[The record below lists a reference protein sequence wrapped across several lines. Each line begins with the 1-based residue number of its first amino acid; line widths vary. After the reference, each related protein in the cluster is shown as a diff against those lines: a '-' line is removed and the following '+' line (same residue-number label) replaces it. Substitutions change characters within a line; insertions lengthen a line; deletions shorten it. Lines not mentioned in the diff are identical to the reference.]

1 MKKILYTLLLFCT
14 LCTIAKAQQKNDQRT
29 VTTRIADLLL
39 KLPSQDAAQLNAN
52 MTEIANLGEMGYQQL
67 VSMLLPAGADNSRL
81 QYAINGFSYYAT
93 QPGKES
99 WRKMSVDTYTASLR
113 KATDLEVKRF
123 LIEQLMIVAK
133 EEAIP
138 TLATYLS
145 DEALC
150 DPAAQALV
158 KINSEKAN
166 EAILT
171 AMPNAK
177 GNCQL
182 YIVKALG
189 DSRVNQAAKTIAALV
204 GQSDQKLEKVVLN
217 ALSNIADPS
226 SESVLAQAAEKV
238 GFAYDNTNAT
248 SSYLLYAQNLLAGGK
263 KEQAENIAQSLH
275 KKSKGDTRIA
285 ALFMLTSI
293 NGDKSESLL
302 LTAAL
307 DQDPKYRAAA
317 LRYARPYIKEAN
329 IDAWLKQLKRG
340 SVEQQAEIIK
350 MLGDYNAESALPTV
364 LKMLNKKDK
373 QLKINAITAAGKL
386 GQEKVLPDLFKV
398 LKNGDSV
405 DVAAVKQAM
414 LIMKGGNV
422 TTQIA
427 DALPSASAN
436 AQVAMINVLAAR
448 ASHDKLAVVLPL
460 LKSKNDLV
468 RMAAFNALPQM
479 VEEDNLPQLFALL
492 REEQKDGDVLQV
504 QKAIIAAIAESKN
517 KPALTAMVLTQME
530 LTGAAQ
536 KSQYLSILASIGDKA
551 ALKAVSNAFNSGDEA
566 TKKAAI
572 TALSQWSDASAAT
585 ELYRISKET
594 TDAGLQNTALN
605 GYIKSIA
612 IAAYPAEQKVVL
624 LRNAMDVAKTPA
636 QKKAILKE
644 LEKNKTITG
653 LFFAANYLDDQNLH
667 QEAATA
673 VMNIALA
680 DNSYYGD
687 NIRTMLNKTVQVLKG
702 PDSDYQKESM
712 RKYLAEMPQGEGF
725 VSLFNGK
732 DLTGWKGLVEDPI
745 KRAKMD
751 AATLAAA
758 QVKADEQMRK
768 DWAVQNG
775 EIVFVGSGY
784 DNLTTVKKYGDFE
797 MLIDWKIVDDGKKN
811 GDAGIYLRGTPQVQ
825 MWDTSR
831 VKDGAQVGSG
841 GLYNNQVNQ
850 SKPLKV
856 ADNPLGEWNNFRIIM
871 KGDRVTVYLN
881 GELVTDNVI
890 LENFW
895 DRTQPIF
902 SEEQLELQAHGS
914 PVAYRN
920 IYVRE
925 IARPKPFE
933 LSAEEKKAG
942 FKILFDGTNMHEW
955 TGNLTDYVVDNGDIY
970 IKPAATGGHG
980 NLFTK
985 KEYSDFVFRFEF
997 QLTPGANN
1005 GLGIRAP
1012 LEGDAAYAGMELQI
1026 LDNEAE
1032 IYKDLKPYQYHGS
1045 VYGTLAAKRGF
1056 LKPVGEWNY
1065 EEVIVKGPKIKV
1077 ILNGTVILDGDITDA
1092 RKNGTADHLEHPGLK
1107 RDSGHI
1113 GFLGHGSELR
1123 FRNIRI
1129 MELKK

>member
-14 LCTIAKAQQKNDQRT
+14 IGTIAKAQQKNDQRT

-52 MTEIANLGEMGYQQL
+52 MTEIANLGETGYQQL

-99 WRKMSVDTYTASLR
+99 WRKTSVDTYTASLK

-138 TLATYLS
+138 TLVTYLS

-166 EAILT
+166 DALLM

-177 GNCQL
+177 GTCQL

-189 DSRVNQAAKTIAALV
+189 DNRVNKAAKPIAALV

-217 ALSNIADPS
+217 ALSNIADPA

-263 KEQAENIAQSLH
+263 KDQAENIAQSLH

-285 ALFMLTSI
+285 ALYLLTTI
-293 NGDKSESLL
+293 NGDKSEPLL

-317 LRYARPYIKEAN
+317 LRYAKPYIKEAN
-329 IDAWLKQLKRG
+329 INQWLKQLKKG

-373 QLKINAITAAGKL
+373 QLKTNAITTAGKL
-386 GQEKVLPDLFKV
+386 GQEKVLPDFFKI

-414 LIMKGGNV
+414 LIMKGDNV

-427 DALPSASAN
+427 DVLPSASAS
-436 AQVAMINVLAAR
+436 AQVALINVLAAR
-448 ASHDKLAVVLPL
+448 ASHDKLSVVMPL
-460 LKSKNDLV
+460 LKSKDDLV
-468 RMAAFNALPQM
+468 RIAAFNALPQM
-479 VEEDNLPQLFALL
+479 VEEDNLPQLFSLL
-492 REEQKDGDVLQV
+492 REDQKDGDVVQV

-517 KPALTAMVLTQME
+517 KPALTTMVMTQMD
-530 LTGAAQ
+530 LAGAAQ
-536 KSQYLSILASIGDKA
+536 KGQYLSILASIGDKA

-572 TALSQWSDASAAT
+572 TALSQWSNASAAT

-612 IAAYPAEQKVVL
+612 IAAFPAEQKVVL

-644 LEKNKTITG
+644 LEKSKTITG
-653 LFFAANYLDDQNLH
+653 LFFAANYLDDQNLQ

-687 NIRTMLNKTVQVLKG
+687 NIRSMLNKTIQVLKG

-725 VSLFNGK
+725 VSLFNGR

-745 KRAKMD
+745 KRSKMD

-758 QVKADEQMRK
+758 QIKADEQMRK
-768 DWAVQNG
+768 DWAVKNG
-775 EIVFVGSGY
+775 EIVFVGDGF

-841 GLYNNQVNQ
+841 GLYNNQTNQ

-902 SEEQLELQAHGS
+902 AEEQLELQAHGS

-925 IARPKPFE
+925 ISRPKPFE
-933 LSAEEKKAG
+933 LSSAEKKAG

-1012 LEGDAAYAGMELQI
+1012 LEGDVAYSGMELQI

-1077 ILNGTVILDGDITDA
+1077 ILNGTVILDADITDA